1 MTARIPLVAALIAFS
16 LLIAACTSDDDTT
29 TSTTTTTG
37 VPETAATTSTT
48 VATAEPLDPE
58 GFYLNLMW
66 HQHQPLYPKTEEGV
80 VTRPWVRAHA
90 TKDYYDMA
98 ALVAEYPDVHVTF
111 NLTPVL
117 LLQLEEL
124 ANGTKDIYWVLS
136 EVPADALD
144 ADQKQFIQERF
155 FDTNPRII
163 ARFPRYQELA
173 DRRDSADF
181 SEQDYRDLQVLFNLA
196 WTDPSFLA
204 QEPLAALVA
213 KERDYSEAD
222 KAVIFAEHLR
232 IIEAVPEIHRELWD
246 AGQIEVTTTP
256 LAHPILPLV
265 ADTSLAA
272 VGDPTGIPPTQ
283 PFREV
288 NDAVVQVQRGLEEAE
303 RILGRRPVGMW
314 PGEGA
319 VAQLVMGIFAKEG
332 VDWVATGEDVL
343 AETLGIGS
351 FTRNS
356 DDTVEQADLLYRPYA
371 AQLSRNEPVDM
382 FFRDVVLSDLVGF
395 EYSGTPAAEAADDF
409 MTRLATIK
417 DTMEASGVAGPGV
430 VSVILDGENAWENY
444 ENDGID
450 FLRALYGEL
459 SAADW
464 VRTVTPSELLAAF
477 PDSSQ
482 PLPDVFPAA
491 WFSPNYATWI
501 GEQEEAVA
509 WDYLNQARSDLRK
522 AEQSGTV
529 DPDDLAAAFELMLFA
544 EGSDW
549 FWWYGSDQDSG
560 DDGYFDAAYRELL
573 GQMYDA
579 LGQERPAYVSIPI
592 IPLPVIEPDRTQ
604 GDLATITI
612 DNEIRDEEWAA
623 AGRYDLDGELLSGVE
638 FTFDKQNLYLRVDF
652 AREVLGDDSAA
663 FELYLGSPGVTSGY
677 GLTDAGTVLGFD
689 ATHLAQW
696 SGMDPVQ
703 VLVAPYDASANLP
716 DDRLAEAG
724 VPTGFDGQ
732 RVEFAIALD
741 ELGALDAGDR
751 IRFRIADTSG
761 GPEQALLPEAP
772 GYIQVPDVSDVE
784 TVVAASDPTGDDYG
798 PGSFTYP
805 TDAVFAAGSYD
816 LTDFSVGISG
826 DDLVFTLDVLAP
838 IQNSWDSPSGFS
850 IQTFDVYIDQ
860 DPGAGTGA
868 RLLIPGRNAALN
880 GDDGAGWEY
889 ALTLEGW
896 YPALYVAQP
905 DGTAEETEPTFK
917 MIVNAEE
924 GRLVARLP
932 RELFGDGD
940 PSTWGYA
947 VAVMSQEGFPS
958 SGVRRIRDVNPAG
971 EQYRLGGGRG
981 TVNETR
987 IIDVLWPESGL
998 QEDLLSN
1005 LPDVGGAALDDL
1017 SPDEFVEIPLLL
1029 PT

>member
-1 MTARIPLVAALIAFS
+1 MTARTPYIAALIAFS
-16 LLIAACTSDDDTT
+16 LLIAACTSDDDTAT
-29 TSTTTTTG
+29 PASTATA
-37 VPETAATTSTT
+37 VAETAATTSTT
-48 VATAEPLDPE
+48 VAAAEPLDPD

-66 HQHQPLYPKTEEGV
+66 HQHQPQYPKTEDGV

-98 ALVAEYPDVHVTF
+98 ALIAEFPDVHATF

-124 ANGTKDIYWVLS
+124 ANGTKDLYWVLS
-136 EVPADALD
+136 EVAANDLS
-144 ADQKQFIQERF
+144 ADQKQFIQDRF

-163 ARFPRYQELA
+163 ARFPGYQELA

-213 KERDYSEAD
+213 KERDYTEDD

-232 IIEAVPEIHRELWD
+232 IIQAVPEIHRELWD
-246 AGQIEVTTTP
+246 AGQIEVTTSP
-256 LAHPILPLV
+256 LAHPIVPLV

-272 VGDPTGIPPTQ
+272 VGDPTGIAPTQ
-283 PFREV
+283 RFREV
-288 NDAVVQVQRGLEEAE
+288 NDAVIQVQRGLDEAE

-319 VAQLVMGIFAKEG
+319 VAQQVMGIFSKEG
-332 VDWVATGEDVL
+332 VEWVATGEDVL
-343 AETLGIGS
+343 AKTLDIGS
-351 FTRNS
+351 FTRTS

-371 AQLSRNEPVDM
+371 AQLTRNDPVDM
-382 FFRDVVLSDLVGF
+382 FFRDVVLSDRIGF
-395 EYSGTPAAEAADDF
+395 EYSGTPADEAAADF
-409 MTRLATIK
+409 MMRLASIK
-417 DTMEASGVAGPGV
+417 DSLEAAGVDGPKV

-459 SAADW
+459 SNADW
-464 VRTVTPSELLAAF
+464 VSTVTPSELLSAF
-477 PDSSQ
+477 PESPQ

-509 WDYLNQARSDLRK
+509 WDYLYQARADLRK
-522 AEQSGTV
+522 AEQSGAV
-529 DPDDLAAAFELMLFA
+529 DPNDLAAALELMLYA

-549 FWWYGSDQDSG
+549 FWWYGSDEESG
-560 DDGYFDAAYRELL
+560 DDGYFDAAFRELI

-579 LGQERPAYVSIPI
+579 LSQERPAYVSIPI
-592 IPLPVIEPDRTQ
+592 IPLPTIDPDRTQ
-604 GDLATITI
+604 GELSTISI
-612 DNEIRDEEWAA
+612 DNEISDEEWAT
-623 AGRYDLDGELLSGVE
+623 AGRYDVAGELLTGVE
-638 FTFDKQNLYLRVDF
+638 FAFDNRNLYLRVDF
-652 AREVLGDDSAA
+652 AQEVLGDDSAG
-663 FELYLGSPGVTSGY
+663 FELYLGSPGAASGY
-677 GLTDAGTVLGFD
+677 GLTAAGTVLGFN
-689 ATHLAQW
+689 ATHLANW
-696 SGMDPVQ
+696 SGIDPVQ
-703 VLVAPYDASANLP
+703 VMVASHGAPESTST
-716 DDRLAEAG
+716 
-724 VPTGFDGQ
+724 VSPTPAGFDGQ
-732 RVEFAIALD
+732 RVEFAIPLY

-751 IRFRIADTSG
+751 ILFRIADTTG
-761 GPEQALLPEAP
+761 GPEQALLPDAP

-805 TDAVFAAGSYD
+805 TDAVFPAGSYD

-860 DPGAGTGA
+860 DPGAGTGV
-868 RLLIPGRNAALN
+868 RRLIPGRNAALS
-880 GDDGAGWEY
+880 GVEGAGWEY

-905 DGTAEETEPTFK
+905 DGATEETEPTFK

-958 SGVRRIRDVNPAG
+958 SGVRRVRDVNPVG

-987 IIDVLWPESGL
+987 IVDVLWPDAGL
-998 QEDLLSN
+998 QEELLSN
-1005 LPDVGGAALDDL
+1005 LPDVGGASLDDL
-1017 SPDEFVEIPLLL
+1017 TPDDFVQIPLLL

>member
-16 LLIAACTSDDDTT
+16 LLAAACTPDDETA
-29 TSTTTTTG
+29 TSTTTTTTDS
-37 VPETAATTSTT
+37 VETTATTSTT
-48 VATAEPLDPE
+48 VAAAEPLDPE

-66 HQHQPLYPKTEEGV
+66 HQHQPLYPKTEDGV
-80 VTRPWVRAHA
+80 VTRPWVRTHA

-98 ALVAEYPDVHVTF
+98 ALLAEYPDVHATF

-124 ANGTKDIYWVLS
+124 ATGTKDIYWVLS
-136 EVPADALD
+136 EVPANELD
-144 ADQKQFIQERF
+144 ADQKQFIQDRF

-173 DRRDSADF
+173 DRRDNGDF
-181 SEQDYRDLQVLFNLA
+181 TEQDFRDLQVLFNLA

-204 QEPLAALVA
+204 EDPLAGLVA
-213 KERDYSEAD
+213 KERDYAEED
-222 KAVIFAEHLR
+222 KAVVFAEHLR
-232 IIEAVPEIHRELWD
+232 IVRAVPEIHRELWD

-272 VGDPTGIPPTQ
+272 VGDPTGIAPTQ

-288 NDAVVQVQRGLEEAE
+288 NDAVVQVQRGLDETE

-319 VAQLVMGIFAKEG
+319 VAQLVMGIFSKEG
-332 VDWVATGEDVL
+332 VEWVATGEDVL
-343 AETLGIGS
+343 AKTLDIGS
-351 FTRNS
+351 FTRDS
-356 DDTVEQADLLYRPYA
+356 DDTVEEADLLYRPYA
-371 AQLSRNEPVDM
+371 AQLTRNEPVDM
-382 FFRDVVLSDLVGF
+382 FFRDVVLSDRIGF
-395 EYSGTPAAEAADDF
+395 EYSGTAATDAAADF
-409 MTRLATIK
+409 MARLANIK
-417 DTMEASGVAGPGV
+417 DSMDASDVAGPKV

-450 FLRALYGEL
+450 FLRALYSEL
-459 SAADW
+459 SEADW
-464 VRTVTPSELLAAF
+464 VRTITPSELLAAF
-477 PDSSQ
+477 PESPE

-509 WDYLNQARSDLRK
+509 WDYLFQARADLRK
-522 AEQSGTV
+522 AEQSGAVAT
-529 DPDDLAAAFELMLFA
+529 DNLAAAFELMLFA

-560 DDGYFDAAYRELL
+560 DDGYFDAAFRELL

-579 LGQERPAYVSIPI
+579 LGQERPAFVSIPI
-592 IPLPVIEPDRTQ
+592 IPLPMIDPDRAPGELT
-604 GDLATITI
+604 TITI
-612 DNEIRDEEWAA
+612 DNEISDDEWAT
-623 AGRYDLDGELLSGVE
+623 AGRYDLGGELLSGIE

-663 FELYLGSPGVTSGY
+663 FELYLGSPGVASGY

-689 ATHLAQW
+689 ATHIAKW
-696 SGMDPVQ
+696 SGIDPVE
-703 VLVAPYDASANLP
+703 VLVASLDAPEIPRTVS
-716 DDRLAEAG
+716 
-724 VPTGFDGQ
+724 PTPAGFDGQ
-732 RVEFAIALD
+732 RIEFAIPIGQ
-741 ELGALDAGDR
+741 LGAVDAGDR
-751 IRFRIADTSG
+751 IRFRIADVSG

-772 GYIQVPDVSDVE
+772 GYLQVPDISDVE
-784 TVVAASDPTGDDYG
+784 AVVTAVDSVGDDYG
-798 PGSFTYP
+798 PGGFTYP
-805 TDAVFAAGSYD
+805 TDAVFPAGSYD

-838 IQNSWDSPSGFS
+838 IQNSWDSPTGFS

-868 RLLIPGRNAALN
+868 RLLIPGRNAALD
-880 GDDGAGWEY
+880 GDSGDGWEY
-889 ALTLEGW
+889 GLTLEGW

-905 DGTAEETEPTFK
+905 DGTIEETEPTFK

-924 GRLVARLP
+924 GKLVARLP

-940 PSTWGYA
+940 PASWGYA
-947 VAVMSQEGFPS
+947 VVVMSQEGFPS
-958 SGVRRIRDVNPAG
+958 SGVRRVRDINPVG
-971 EQYRLGGGRG
+971 EQWRLGGGRG

-987 IIDVLWPESGL
+987 IVDVLWPETGL
-998 QEDLLSN
+998 QEELLSN

-1017 SPDEFVEIPLLL
+1017 TPDDFVFVPLLL